1 MSNFSISID
10 LLKIQGAFL
19 RNLKGKTATKKCI
32 IIPVEEHQGLY
43 VGEKGCYLNLTAIE
57 MREPKYR
64 DTHCI
69 KPNLP
74 KDEREAMTEEEQRAL
89 PILGGL
95 HAIEAHQQEVGG
107 QVDASSIIDT
117 SEDDLPF

>member
-69 KPNLP
+69 KPNIP

>member
-57 MREPKYR
+57 MREPKDR

>member
-1 MSNFSISID
+1 MSNYSISID

-57 MREPKYR
+57 MREPKYC

-74 KDEREAMTEEEQRAL
+74 KDEREAMTEDEQRAL

-107 QVDASSIIDT
+107 QVDASTILDT
-117 SEDDLPF
+117 SQDDLPF

>member
-69 KPNLP
+69 KPNLH

>member
-10 LLKIQGAFL
+10 LLKIQGAIL

>member
-95 HAIEAHQQEVGG
+95 HAIEAHQQEVWG

>member
-1 MSNFSISID
+1 MSNYSISID

-43 VGEKGCYLNLTAIE
+43 VGDKGCYLNLTAIE

-95 HAIEAHQQEVGG
+95 HAIEPHQQEIGG
-107 QVDASSIIDT
+107 QVDASSILDT
-117 SEDDLPF
+117 SQDDLPF

>member
-107 QVDASSIIDT
+107 QVDASQIIDT

>member
-43 VGEKGCYLNLTAIE
+43 VGDKGCYLNLTAIE

>member
-1 MSNFSISID
+1 M
-10 LLKIQGAFL
+10 

-69 KPNLP
+69 KPNIP